1 MGRLGFL
8 GLLVIA
14 MAGLSAC
21 GGGRSEQSTEVRTTT
36 TGQELTDLKKAL
48 DEGAIS
54 QSEYDKKRKDILKNG

>member
-21 GGGRSEQSTEVRTTT
+21 GGGRSEQNTEVRTTT

-54 QSEYDKKRKDILKNG
+54 QSEY